1 MKFLVGFLAGLV
13 VGAVGAV
20 AYSVQSGRDLREA
33 FEEVRGDLSKRD
45 LDALGSRLESRVS
58 EMQAQLEARI
68 AQVREK
74 AAAAAEEARSSA
86 ADAAGHAVDAAGD
99 AGEAATAP
107 LDVAEDTAAG

>member
-1 MKFLVGFLAGLV
+1 MKLLVGFLAGLV

-33 FEEVRGDLSKRD
+33 FEGVRGDLAGRD
-45 LDALGSRLESRVS
+45 LDVLGSRLEGRVPAI
-58 EMQAQLEARI
+58 QAQLEARI

-86 ADAAGHAVDAAGD
+86 ADAVTGAAD
-99 AGEAATAP
+99 TAGEATAEP
-107 LDVAEDTAAG
+107 LNVAEDTPGG